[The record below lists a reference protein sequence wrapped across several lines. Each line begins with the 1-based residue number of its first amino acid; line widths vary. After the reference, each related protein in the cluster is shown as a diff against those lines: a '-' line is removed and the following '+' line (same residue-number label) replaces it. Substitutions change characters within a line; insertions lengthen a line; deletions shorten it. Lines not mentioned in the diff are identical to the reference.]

1 MQALDVLNVLD
12 SPLRWETERQN
23 RIHQEALEQK
33 KKQPRAV
40 DARKDLHLVA
50 NTAQDK
56 NTSAGITVPQE
67 WLDKV
72 RNIPDMRS
80 ALIPLDEQAEG
91 SEWSKPFSL
100 CKADMEPWLSFYR
113 GYRESRLFLGNASAD
128 QLDASQLDFPVR
140 ALLELKQ
147 AGANIILQPPVQ
159 INGLV
164 EYHDLEG
171 ELNACRDQV
180 LAKALFKVANEVHQN
195 HLRKAVE
202 RGRAMGNLLHDAL
215 MGEGHANLIRAWEKV
230 YQRKPTV
237 DELHQMLTTGRVRLS
252 DKRPSAPQPK
262 AIQSQAK
269 VVPSRRD
276 AAPDSEDDAIVVNV
290 ARARPNPTALP
301 PEEREK
307 ATAPAQIQDQS
318 PPQPAPGKTR
328 AILIHVLQATVC
340 CAALAA
346 LVFLT

>member
-33 KKQPRAV
+33 KKQPRTV
-40 DARKDLHLVA
+40 DARKDLRLIA
-50 NTAQDK
+50 NPAQDK
-56 NTSAGITVPQE
+56 NTSAAVTLPQE
-67 WLDKV
+67 WVDKV

-80 ALIPLDEQAEG
+80 ALIPLDEQTEG

-100 CKADMEPWLSFYR
+100 CKADMEPWLSFYQ
-113 GYRESRLFLGNASAD
+113 GYRESRLFLENASAD
-128 QLDASQLDFPVR
+128 QQDASQLDFPVR

-215 MGEGHANLIRAWEKV
+215 MGDGHANLIRAWEKV
-230 YQRKPTV
+230 YKRKPTI

-252 DKRPSAPQPK
+252 EKRQSAPEPK
-262 AIQSQAK
+262 AIRSQERMA
-269 VVPSRRD
+269 PSRRE
-276 AAPDSEDDAIVVNV
+276 AAPDPEDDAIVVNV
-290 ARARPNPTALP
+290 ARTRPNPTALP

-307 ATAPAQIQDQS
+307 TAAPAQSQS
-318 PPQPAPGKTR
+318 QSQPTPGKTR
-328 AILIHVLQATVC
+328 AILVHVLQATVC